1 MVNSKKKK
9 VPYIPRREHVP
20 TQNYAQSS
28 AASVPI
34 VGVHEKYGLIET
46 YPGCFVKSYLI
57 GDNNYLTA
65 PEEEQNVY
73 YRGWKKVL
81 NTKRT
86 NPKNL
91 QSQKRMRK
99 KAV

>member
-34 VGVHEKYGLIET
+34 VGVH
-46 YPGCFVKSYLI
+46 
-57 GDNNYLTA
+57 
-65 PEEEQNVY
+65 
-73 YRGWKKVL
+73 
-81 NTKRT
+81 
-86 NPKNL
+86 
-91 QSQKRMRK
+91 
-99 KAV
+99 